1 MVKFGPSGNSDSFYA
16 LGFQSTLDTPKYLS
30 ERGLDAY
37 EYSFGRGVNLTVDK
51 AALFSEE
58 FKKYNIEVSVHAP
71 YFINFANTDDEMIK
85 KSVMYV
91 LSSLKRLKAMGG
103 KRCVFHP
110 AAQGKLTRQEAFE
123 ITKRN
128 IEKLLYSVY
137 ESGYGDMILCPE
149 TMGKINQ
156 IGTVEEVLD
165 ICKMDRIFIPTL
177 DFGHINARG
186 RGILK
191 VKDDFRAVLDTV
203 FKELGEERARS
214 IHIHFSKIQYGGS
227 GEVRHLTM
235 EDQIYGPH
243 FEPLAELLY
252 EYRMTP
258 VVLSESNGTQAEDAV
273 LMKRI
278 YLDVVKKNSTGRG
291 DGYAEV

>member
-1 MVKFGPSGNSDSFYA
+1 MVKFGPSGNADSFYA
-16 LGFQSTLDTPKYLS
+16 LGYQSTLDTPKYLA

-51 AALFSEE
+51 ATLFGGE
-58 FKKYNIEVSVHAP
+58 FRKHNIELSVHAP
-71 YFINFANTDDEMIK
+71 YFINFANTDDEMVK
-85 KSVMYV
+85 KSVSYV

-103 KRCVFHP
+103 RRCVFHP
-110 AAQGKLTRQEAFE
+110 AAQGKLTRQEAFGL
-123 ITKRN
+123 TKRN
-128 IEKLLYSVY
+128 IEKLLYAVY
-137 ESGYGDMILCPE
+137 DSGYGDMILCPE
-149 TMGKINQ
+149 TMGKVNQ

-165 ICKMDRIFIPTL
+165 ICKMDRIFIPTF

-191 VKDDFRAVLDTV
+191 VKDDFRAILDKV
-203 FKELGEERARS
+203 FEELDEERARS

-235 EDQIYGPH
+235 EDQVYGPH

-258 VVLSESNGTQAEDAV
+258 IVLSESNGTQAEDAMV
-273 LMKRI
+273 MKRI
-278 YLDVVKKNSTGRG
+278 YLSVVEKYSANRG